1 MNDVGSVHT
10 AAFRDEESDPGAFQ
24 ASASIV
30 QAGFFCWEIA
40 TGEVSCDPLTLAL
53 HGMPESGP
61 SDISSFLAAVH
72 ESDLADVRDAL
83 GLIAESCGNY
93 QIEYRVTAGH
103 GRHRSLEARGRVLPG
118 ADGLPARMVGV
129 VMDTT
134 AVHERHEAERRRL
147 HERATR
153 ERWMRELTAAL
164 AAAVTV
170 KDIMAAAQAG
180 LRTFGADA
188 LAVITPEGD
197 RLTVV
202 ASCAD
207 DAQGEDSL
215 RVLDAMARTLV
226 EESLAR
232 RAPVLIGSADALIT
246 GYPHLAPLAQPVQ
259 QAWAALPLTDS
270 RGRISSCLVSF
281 PEPQEF
287 LHEERALL
295 VAAMGLLAQSL
306 ERAGMYES
314 EHALATEL
322 QRGMLPRGPLT
333 VPGVTIAARY
343 QAATSGMWI
352 GGDWYD
358 AISLPDGGVALVIG
372 DVQGHSVH
380 AASLMGRLRTA
391 VHAYA
396 NEGHPPAAVLERT
409 NRLLTELN
417 SDPDT
422 ALFATCCYMAL
433 YPSDGTLL
441 VCRAGHPPPALIT
454 PRRPPRLLEVSGG
467 LPLGIDREQR
477 YPTTR
482 LRITPG
488 SVLALTTDGL
498 LEAVNKDIDQGTE
511 RFLQGLRGAPT
522 ADLEI
527 VVDDLLA
534 STRKAHGL
542 GDDVALLL
550 ARLNRPDDRS

>member
-1 MNDVGSVHT
+1 MKDTGSVRT
-10 AAFRDEESDPGAFQ
+10 AAFRGDESRPGAFQ
-24 ASASIV
+24 ASASMV

-40 TGEVSCDPLTLAL
+40 TGEISCDPLTLAL
-53 HGMPESGP
+53 HGMPEHGP
-61 SDISSFLAAVH
+61 SDITDFLAAVH

-83 GLIAESCGNY
+83 GLIAKSCGNY
-93 QIEYRVTAGH
+93 QIEYRVTSGD

-118 ADGLPARMVGV
+118 ADGQPARMVGV

-134 AVHERHEAERRRL
+134 AVHERHEAERRRF

-153 ERWMRELTAAL
+153 DRWMRELTAAL

-170 KDIMAAAQAG
+170 RDIMAAAQAG
-180 LRTFGADA
+180 LRAFGADA
-188 LAVITPEGD
+188 LAVIAPEGS

-207 DAQGEDSL
+207 DEQGEDSP
-215 RVLDAMARTLV
+215 RALDATARTLV
-226 EESLAR
+226 EESLER
-232 RAPVLIGSADALIT
+232 RAPVLVGSADALVT
-246 GYPHLAPLAQPVQ
+246 DRPHLAPVTRPAP

-270 RGRISSCLVSF
+270 RGRASSCLVSF

-287 LHEERALL
+287 LPEERALL
-295 VAAMGLLAQSL
+295 VAAVGLLAQSL

-417 SDPDT
+417 TDPDR
-422 ALFATCCYMAL
+422 ALFATCCYIAL
-433 YPSDGTLL
+433 NPADGTLR
-441 VCRAGHPPPALIT
+441 VCRAGHPAPALIT
-454 PRRPPRLLEVSGG
+454 PRRPPRLLEVPGG

-482 LRITPG
+482 LRVAPG

-498 LEAVNKDIDQGTE
+498 LEAVDKDIDQGTE
-511 RFLQGLRGAPT
+511 RFLRGLRGAPT
-522 ADLEI
+522 ADLET

-534 STRKAHGL
+534 GTRRPHGP
-542 GDDVALLL
+542 GDDVAVLL
-550 ARLNRPDDRS
+550 ARLNRPGRRG

>member
-1 MNDVGSVHT
+1 MPT
-10 AAFRDEESDPGAFQ
+10 AVIREDESSSGTFQ
-24 ASASIV
+24 ASASSV
-30 QAGFFCWEIA
+30 EAGFFCWEIA

-53 HGMPESGP
+53 HGMPENGP
-61 SDISSFLAAVH
+61 SDILSFLAAVH
-72 ESDLADVRDAL
+72 EGDLANVRDAL

-93 QIEYRVTAGH
+93 QIEYRVTSDE

-147 HERATR
+147 YERATR
-153 ERWMRELTAAL
+153 DRWMQELTAAL

-188 LAVITPEGD
+188 LAVIAPEED
-197 RLTVV
+197 RLTVI

-207 DAQGEDSL
+207 DKQGDDSP
-215 RVLDAMARTLV
+215 RALDTTARTLV
-226 EESLAR
+226 EASLDR
-232 RAPVLIGSADALIT
+232 RAPVLIGSGDALIT
-246 GYPHLAPLAQPVQ
+246 GYPHLAPLARSAQ

-270 RGRISSCLVSF
+270 RGRVSSCLVSF

-287 LHEERALL
+287 LPEERALL

-409 NRLLTELN
+409 NRLLAELN
-417 SDPDT
+417 TDPDR
-422 ALFATCCYMAL
+422 ALFATCCYIAL
-433 YPSDGTLL
+433 TPSDGTLR
-441 VCRAGHPPPALIT
+441 VCRAGHPAPALVT
-454 PRRPPRLLEVSGG
+454 PRKPPRLLEIPGG
-467 LPLGIDREQR
+467 LPLGIDREER

-482 LRITPG
+482 LRIAPG

-498 LEAVNKDIDQGTE
+498 LEAVNKDIDQGIE

-522 ADLEI
+522 ANLQT

-534 STRKAHGL
+534 GTQEAHGL

-550 ARLNRPDDRS
+550 ARLDRPGRRS

>member
-1 MNDVGSVHT
+1 MKDVGSVRT
-10 AAFRDEESDPGAFQ
+10 AALRGDESRPGAFQ

-40 TGEVSCDPLTLAL
+40 TGEISCDPLTLAL
-53 HGMPESGP
+53 HGMPEHGP
-61 SDISSFLAAVH
+61 SDITDFLAAVH
-72 ESDLADVRDAL
+72 ESDLVDVRDAL
-83 GLIAESCGNY
+83 GLIAKSCGNY
-93 QIEYRVTAGH
+93 QIEYRVTSGD
-103 GRHRSLEARGRVLPG
+103 GRLRSLEARGRVLPG
-118 ADGLPARMVGV
+118 ADGQPARMVGV

-134 AVHERHEAERRRL
+134 AVHERHEAERRRF

-153 ERWMRELTAAL
+153 DRWMRELTAAL

-170 KDIMAAAQAG
+170 RDIMAAAQAG
-180 LRTFGADA
+180 LRAFGADA
-188 LAVITPEGD
+188 LAVIAPEGS
-197 RLTVV
+197 RLAVV

-207 DAQGEDSL
+207 DEQGEDSPH
-215 RVLDAMARTLV
+215 VLDATARTLV
-226 EESLAR
+226 EEALDR
-232 RAPVLIGSADALIT
+232 RAPVLVGSADALVT
-246 GYPHLAPLAQPVQ
+246 DRPHLAPLARSAP

-270 RGRISSCLVSF
+270 RGRASSCLVSF

-287 LHEERALL
+287 LPEERALL
-295 VAAMGLLAQSL
+295 VAAVGLLAQSL

-417 SDPDT
+417 TDPDR
-422 ALFATCCYMAL
+422 ALFATCCYIAL
-433 YPSDGTLL
+433 NPADGTLR
-441 VCRAGHPPPALIT
+441 VCRAGHPAPALIT
-454 PRRPPRLLEVSGG
+454 PRRPPRLLEVPGG

-482 LRITPG
+482 LRVAPG

-498 LEAVNKDIDQGTE
+498 LEAVDKDIDLGTE
-511 RFLQGLRGAPT
+511 RFLRGLRGAPT
-522 ADLEI
+522 ADLET

-534 STRKAHGL
+534 GTRREHGP
-542 GDDVALLL
+542 GDDVAVLL
-550 ARLNRPDDRS
+550 ARLDRPGRRG

>member
-1 MNDVGSVHT
+1 MKHVESVRT
-10 AAFRDEESDPGAFQ
+10 AVLREGESDPVAFQ
-24 ASASIV
+24 ANASIV
-30 QAGFFCWEIA
+30 QAGFFCWEIS
-40 TGEVSCDPLTLAL
+40 TGEVNCDPVTLAL
-53 HGMPESGP
+53 HGMPENGP

-72 ESDLADVRDAL
+72 ESDLADVSDAL
-83 GLIAESCGNY
+83 GAIAESCGNY
-93 QIEYRVTAGH
+93 QIEYRVTSDD
-103 GRHRSLEARGRVLPG
+103 GRHRSLEARGRVLPD

-129 VMDTT
+129 VVDTT
-134 AVHERHEAERRRL
+134 AVRERHEAERRRL
-147 HERATR
+147 YERATR
-153 ERWMRELTAAL
+153 DRWMQELTAAL

-170 KDIMAAAQAG
+170 KDIMAATQAG
-180 LRTFGADA
+180 LRAFGAGV
-188 LAVITPEGD
+188 LAVIAPEGE
-197 RLTVV
+197 RLSVV

-207 DAQGEDSL
+207 DEQGEDSI
-215 RVLDAMARTLV
+215 RVLDATVRTLV
-226 EESLAR
+226 EESLDR
-232 RAPVLIGSADALIT
+232 REPVLIGSADALIT
-246 GYPHLAPLAQPVQ
+246 GYPHLAPLRPSAR

-270 RGRISSCLVSF
+270 RGRVSSCLVGF

-287 LHEERALL
+287 LPEERALL

-409 NRLLTELN
+409 NRLLAELN
-417 SDPDT
+417 TDPDR
-422 ALFATCCYMAL
+422 ALFATCCYIAL
-433 YPSDGTLL
+433 TPSDGTLK

-454 PRRPPRLLEVSGG
+454 PRKPPRLLDVPGG

-482 LRITPG
+482 LRIAPG

-498 LEAVNKDIDQGTE
+498 LEAVNKDIDQGIE
-511 RFLQGLRGAPT
+511 RFLRGLRGAPT
-522 ADLEI
+522 ADLET
-527 VVDDLLA
+527 VVDVLLA
-534 STRKAHGL
+534 GTQKAHGL
-542 GDDVALLL
+542 VDDVALLL
-550 ARLNRPDDRS
+550 ARLNRPGRRG

>member
-1 MNDVGSVHT
+1 MNDVGSVRT
-10 AAFRDEESDPGAFQ
+10 AVRRENDSGSGAFQ

-30 QAGFFCWEIA
+30 QAGFYSWEIA

-53 HGMPESGP
+53 HGMPENGP

-72 ESDLADVRDAL
+72 EADLDDVRDGL
-83 GLIAESCGNY
+83 GLIAKSCGNY
-93 QIEYRVTAGH
+93 QIEYRVTSDD

-147 HERATR
+147 YEHATR
-153 ERWMRELTAAL
+153 DRWMRELTAAL
-164 AAAVTV
+164 AVAVTV
-170 KDIMAAAQAG
+170 KDIMAAAQGG
-180 LRTFGADA
+180 LRVFGADA
-188 LAVITPEGD
+188 LAVIAWEGN
-197 RLTVV
+197 RPAVV
-202 ASCAD
+202 ASCSEER
-207 DAQGEDSL
+207 GWNSL
-215 RVLDAMARTLV
+215 QVLDATARTLV
-226 EESLAR
+226 RQSLDR
-232 RAPVLIGSADALIT
+232 GAPVLIGSADALIT
-246 GYPHLAPLAQPVQ
+246 AHPHLAPLAQSAP
-259 QAWAALPLTDS
+259 QAWAALPVMDS
-270 RGRISSCLVSF
+270 RGGVGSCLVSF

-287 LHEERALL
+287 LPEERALL
-295 VAAMGLLAQSL
+295 VAAAGLLAQSL

-343 QAATSGMWI
+343 QPATSGMWI

-358 AISLPDGGVALVIG
+358 AINLPDGGIALVIG

-380 AASLMGRLRTA
+380 AASLMGRLRIA

-409 NRLLTELN
+409 NRLLAELN
-417 SDPDT
+417 ADPDR

-433 YPSDGTLL
+433 NPCDGTLR
-441 VCRAGHPPPALIT
+441 VCRAGHPAPALVT
-454 PRRPPRLLEVSGG
+454 PGKPPRLLEVPGG

-482 LRITPG
+482 LRIAPG

-511 RFLQGLRGAPT
+511 RFLEGLRGAPT
-522 ADLEI
+522 ADLET

-534 STRKAHGL
+534 GTRKDHSL

-550 ARLNRPDDRS
+550 ARLHRRGHRG

>member
-1 MNDVGSVHT
+1 MNDVGSVRT
-10 AAFRDEESDPGAFQ
+10 AAFREEESDPGAFQ

-40 TGEVSCDPLTLAL
+40 TGEVSCDPITLAL

-147 HERATR
+147 YERATR

-226 EESLAR
+226 AESLAR

-246 GYPHLAPLAQPVQ
+246 GYPHLAPLAQPAP

-314 EHALATEL
+314 ERALATEL

-417 SDPDT
+417 SDPDS

-433 YPSDGTLL
+433 NPSDGTLL
-441 VCRAGHPPPALIT
+441 VCRAGHPCPALIT
-454 PRRPPRLLEVSGG
+454 PRRPPRLLEVPGG

-550 ARLNRPDDRS
+550 ARLNRPDGRS

>member
-1 MNDVGSVHT
+1 MRT
-10 AAFRDEESDPGAFQ
+10 AAFREDEPDSGAFQ

-30 QAGFFCWEIA
+30 QAGFYCWEIA

-53 HGMPESGP
+53 HSMPENGP
-61 SDISSFLAAVH
+61 SDLSSFLACVH
-72 ESDLADVRDAL
+72 ESDLADVRHAL
-83 GLIAESCGNY
+83 GVIAESCGNY
-93 QIEYRVTAGH
+93 QIKYRVTAKD

-134 AVHERHEAERRRL
+134 AVHERHEAEKRRL
-147 HERATR
+147 YERATR
-153 ERWMRELTAAL
+153 ERWMRELTSAL

-170 KDIMAAAQAG
+170 KDIMTAAQAG
-180 LRTFGADA
+180 LRTFGAGA
-188 LAVITPEGD
+188 LRVIAPEGN

-207 DAQGEDSL
+207 DEQNEDSL
-215 RVLDAMARTLV
+215 RVLDATARTLV
-226 EESLAR
+226 EESLDH
-232 RAPVLIGSADALIT
+232 RAPVLIGSPDALIA
-246 GYPHLAPLAQPVQ
+246 GHPHLAPLGPSSS
-259 QAWAALPLTDS
+259 QAWAALPVTDS
-270 RGRISSCLVSF
+270 RGRVSSCLVSF

-287 LHEERALL
+287 LPEERALL

-343 QAATSGMWI
+343 RAATSGMWI

-358 AISLPDGGVALVIG
+358 AISLPCGGVALVIG

-396 NEGHPPAAVLERT
+396 NEGHSPSAVLERT
-409 NRLLTELN
+409 NRLLAELN
-417 SDPDT
+417 TDQDR
-422 ALFATCCYMAL
+422 ALFATCCYIAL
-433 YPSDGTLL
+433 NPRDGTLR
-441 VCRAGHPPPALIT
+441 VCRAGHPAPVLIPPRKA
-454 PRRPPRLLEVSGG
+454 PRLLEVPGG

-482 LRITPG
+482 LRIAPG

-511 RFLQGLRGAPT
+511 RFLRGLRGAPT
-522 ADLEI
+522 ADLETL
-527 VVDDLLA
+527 VDDLLDG
-534 STRKAHGL
+534 TQKAHGL

-550 ARLNRPDDRS
+550 ARLNRPGHRD

>member
-1 MNDVGSVHT
+1 MRTVVY
-10 AAFRDEESDPGAFQ
+10 REDEPNPGDFQ

-61 SDISSFLAAVH
+61 SGISSFLASVH

-83 GLIAESCGNY
+83 GLISESCGNY
-93 QIEYRVTAGH
+93 QIEYRVTSDD

-147 HERATR
+147 YERASR
-153 ERWMRELTAAL
+153 DRWMQELTAAL

-170 KDIMAAAQAG
+170 KDIMTAAQAG

-188 LAVITPEGD
+188 LAVIAPEED

-207 DAQGEDSL
+207 DEQGEDSIG
-215 RVLDAMARTLV
+215 VLDATARTLV
-226 EESLAR
+226 KESLDR
-232 RAPVLIGSADALIT
+232 RAPVLIGSEDALRT
-246 GYPHLAPLAQPVQ
+246 SYPHLAPLAPSAR

-270 RGRISSCLVSF
+270 RGRVSSCLVSF

-287 LHEERALL
+287 LLEERALL

-417 SDPDT
+417 TDPDR
-422 ALFATCCYMAL
+422 ALFATCCYLAL
-433 YPSDGTLL
+433 TPSDGTLR

-454 PRRPPRLLEVSGG
+454 PRKPPRLLEVPGG

-482 LRITPG
+482 LRIAPG

-498 LEAVNKDIDQGTE
+498 LEAVNKDIDQGFE

-522 ADLEI
+522 ADLET
-527 VVDDLLA
+527 VVDNLLA
-534 STRKAHGL
+534 GTQKAHGL
-542 GDDVALLL
+542 GDDVAVLL
-550 ARLNRPDDRS
+550 ARLNRPGRRN

>member
-1 MNDVGSVHT
+1 
-10 AAFRDEESDPGAFQ
+10 
-24 ASASIV
+24 
-30 QAGFFCWEIA
+30 
-40 TGEVSCDPLTLAL
+40 
-53 HGMPESGP
+53 
-61 SDISSFLAAVH
+61 
-72 ESDLADVRDAL
+72 
-83 GLIAESCGNY
+83 
-93 QIEYRVTAGH
+93 
-103 GRHRSLEARGRVLPG
+103 
-118 ADGLPARMVGV
+118 MVGV

-134 AVHERHEAERRRL
+134 TVRERHEAERRRL
-147 HERATR
+147 YERASR
-153 ERWMRELTAAL
+153 DRWMQELTAAL

-188 LAVITPEGD
+188 LAVIAPEGD

-207 DAQGEDSL
+207 DEQGEDSI
-215 RVLDAMARTLV
+215 RVLDAAARTLV
-226 EESLAR
+226 EESLHR

-246 GYPHLAPLAQPVQ
+246 TYPQLAPLTQSAR

-270 RGRISSCLVSF
+270 RGRVSSCLVSF
-281 PEPQEF
+281 PEPQDF
-287 LHEERALL
+287 QPEERALL
-295 VAAMGLLAQSL
+295 LAAMGLLAQSL

-409 NRLLTELN
+409 NRLLAELN
-417 SDPDT
+417 TDPDR
-422 ALFATCCYMAL
+422 ALFATCCYIAL
-433 YPSDGTLL
+433 TPSDGTLR
-441 VCRAGHPPPALIT
+441 VCRAGHPAPALIT
-454 PRRPPRLLEVSGG
+454 PRKPPRLLEVPGG

-482 LRITPG
+482 LRIAPG

-498 LEAVNKDIDQGTE
+498 LEAVNKDIDQGIE
-511 RFLQGLRGAPT
+511 RFLRGLRGAPM
-522 ADLEI
+522 ADLET

-534 STRKAHGL
+534 GTQKAHGL

-550 ARLNRPDDRS
+550 ARVNRPGRRS

>member
-1 MNDVGSVHT
+1 MHDVGSVRT
-10 AAFRDEESDPGAFQ
+10 AAFREEESDPSAFQ

-40 TGEVSCDPLTLAL
+40 TGEVSCDPITLAL
-53 HGMPESGP
+53 HGMPASGP

-118 ADGLPARMVGV
+118 ADGLLARMVGV

-147 HERATR
+147 YERATR

-246 GYPHLAPLAQPVQ
+246 GFPHLAPLAQPAP

-417 SDPDT
+417 SDPDS

-433 YPSDGTLL
+433 NPSDGTLL
-441 VCRAGHPPPALIT
+441 VCRAGHPSPALIT
-454 PRRPPRLLEVSGG
+454 PRRPPRLLDVPGG

-550 ARLNRPDDRS
+550 ARLNRPDGRS

>member
-1 MNDVGSVHT
+1 MEDVGSVRT
-10 AAFRDEESDPGAFQ
+10 AVLREDEFDSGAFQ

-30 QAGFFCWEIA
+30 QAGFYCWEIA

-53 HGMPESGP
+53 HGLPENGP
-61 SDISSFLAAVH
+61 SDISSFLATVH

-93 QIEYRVTAGH
+93 QIEYRVTSDD
-103 GRHRSLEARGRVLPG
+103 GRLRSLEARGRVLPG

-134 AVHERHEAERRRL
+134 AVHERHEAEKRRL
-147 HERATR
+147 YERATR
-153 ERWMRELTAAL
+153 DRWMRELTSAL

-170 KDIMAAAQAG
+170 RDIMTAAQAG

-188 LAVITPEGD
+188 LAVIAPEGN

-207 DAQGEDSL
+207 DEQKEDSL
-215 RVLDAMARTLV
+215 RVLDATARALV
-226 EESLAR
+226 EESLVR
-232 RAPVLIGSADALIT
+232 RAPVLVRSADELIT
-246 GYPHLAPLAQPVQ
+246 DHPHLAPLAQSAP
-259 QAWAALPLTDS
+259 QAWAAVPLTDS
-270 RGRISSCLVSF
+270 RGRASSCLVSF

-287 LHEERALL
+287 LTEERALL

-409 NRLLTELN
+409 NRLLAELN
-417 SDPDT
+417 TDPDS

-433 YPSDGTLL
+433 NPFDGTLR
-441 VCRAGHPPPALIT
+441 VCRAGHPAPALIT
-454 PRRPPRLLEVSGG
+454 PRKPPRLLEVPGG

-482 LRITPG
+482 LRIAPG

-511 RFLQGLRGAPT
+511 RFLRGLRGAPT
-522 ADLEI
+522 ADLER
-527 VVDDLLA
+527 VVDDLLDG
-534 STRKAHGL
+534 TQKAHGL

-550 ARLNRPDDRS
+550 ARLNRPGHRS

>member
-1 MNDVGSVHT
+1 MKDVGSVRT
-10 AAFRDEESDPGAFQ
+10 AVFREDESDPGDFQ

-30 QAGFFCWEIA
+30 QAGFFSWEIA

-53 HGMPESGP
+53 HGMPENGP

-83 GLIAESCGNY
+83 GLIAQSCGNY
-93 QIEYRVTAGH
+93 QIEYRVTSDS

-134 AVHERHEAERRRL
+134 AVHERHEAEKRRL
-147 HERATR
+147 YERATR
-153 ERWMRELTAAL
+153 DRWMRELTAAL

-188 LAVITPEGD
+188 LAVIAPERN

-202 ASCAD
+202 ASCAEGE
-207 DAQGEDSL
+207 QGEDSP
-215 RVLDAMARTLV
+215 RVLDATARTLV
-226 EESLAR
+226 EESLDR
-232 RAPVLIGSADALIT
+232 GGPVLIGSVDALIT
-246 GYPHLAPLAQPVQ
+246 AYPYLAPLARSAS

-270 RGRISSCLVSF
+270 RGRVSSCLVSF

-287 LHEERALL
+287 LPEERALL
-295 VAAMGLLAQSL
+295 VATMGLLAQSL

-333 VPGVTIAARY
+333 APGVTIAARY

-409 NRLLTELN
+409 NRLLAELN
-417 SDPDT
+417 TDPDR
-422 ALFATCCYMAL
+422 ALFATCCYVAL
-433 YPSDGTLL
+433 NPSDGTLR
-441 VCRAGHPPPALIT
+441 VCRAGHPAPVLIT
-454 PRRPPRLLEVSGG
+454 PRKPPHLLEVPGG

-482 LRITPG
+482 LRIAPG

-498 LEAVNKDIDQGTE
+498 LEAVNKDIDQGYE
-511 RFLQGLRGAPT
+511 RLLRGLRGAPT
-522 ADLEI
+522 TDLETL
-527 VVDDLLA
+527 VDDLLA
-534 STRKAHGL
+534 GTRKAHGL

-550 ARLNRPDDRS
+550 ARLNRPDRRR

>member
-1 MNDVGSVHT
+1 MKDVGSVRT
-10 AAFRDEESDPGAFQ
+10 AVFRDEESDSGAFQ

-53 HGMPESGP
+53 HGMPEHGP

-83 GLIAESCGNY
+83 GLIAKSCGNY
-93 QIEYRVTAGH
+93 QIEYRVMSGH
-103 GRHRSLEARGRVLPG
+103 GRYRSLEARGRVLPS
-118 ADGLPARMVGV
+118 ADGLPVRMVGV

-134 AVHERHEAERRRL
+134 AVHERHEAEKRRL
-147 HERATR
+147 YERATR
-153 ERWMRELTAAL
+153 DRWMRELTAAL

-170 KDIMAAAQAG
+170 KDIMTAAQAG
-180 LRTFGADA
+180 LRTFGAEA
-188 LAVITPEGD
+188 LAVIAPEGN
-197 RLTVV
+197 RLTVI

-207 DAQGEDSL
+207 EDQGEAAP
-215 RVLDAMARTLV
+215 RVLDATARTLV
-226 EESLAR
+226 EASLDR
-232 RAPVLIGSADALIT
+232 GAPVLVGSADALIT
-246 GYPHLAPLAQPVQ
+246 EHPHLAPLAESAP
-259 QAWAALPLTDS
+259 QAWAAVPLTDS
-270 RGRISSCLVSF
+270 RGRVSSCLVSF
-281 PEPQEF
+281 PQPQEF
-287 LHEERALL
+287 LPEERALL
-295 VAAMGLLAQSL
+295 VAATGLLAQSL
-306 ERAGMYES
+306 ERASMYES

-409 NRLLTELN
+409 NRLLAELN
-417 SDPDT
+417 TDPDS
-422 ALFATCCYMAL
+422 ALFATCCYVAL
-433 YPSDGTLL
+433 NPSDGTLR
-441 VCRAGHPPPALIT
+441 VCRAGHPSPALIT
-454 PRRPPRLLEVSGG
+454 PRKPPRLLEVPGG

-482 LRITPG
+482 LRIAPG

-498 LEAVNKDIDQGTE
+498 LEAVDKDIDQGIE
-511 RFLQGLRGAPT
+511 KFLQGLRGAPT
-522 ADLEI
+522 ADLET

-534 STRKAHGL
+534 NTRKAYGL

-550 ARLNRPDDRS
+550 ARLNRPGNRS